1 LLLLVVGFDEIPHK
15 SSSMNLSRQT
25 AKYCTKSTSNKRNQ
39 VKSSGHDGIKMTD
52 QDDGDDAT
60 QSRRWLMGCW
70 TMAQI
75 KMPRWDQ
82 AMRRNS
88 IKTLHVGW

>member
-1 LLLLVVGFDEIPHK
+1 LRFAHK
-15 SSSMNLSRQT
+15 SSSTN
-25 AKYCTKSTSNKRNQ
+25 KSLHKLLHEINKRNQ

-60 QSRRWLMGCW
+60 QSRRWLMGRCW
-70 TMAQI
+70 TMARI

-82 AMRRNS
+82 AM
-88 IKTLHVGW
+88 H